1 MLFLAL
7 KFKVYS
13 SDYLVHSLGKAFLF
27 FLPSHYSFPGPSVL
41 GLKLNKK
48 KITCSSGWLS

>member
-48 KITCSSGWLS
+48 K